1 MLGSAD
7 TLLFEGFR
15 LDRGGLFRLDDAGN
29 PIPVPLGSRA
39 LDLLGLLAGRQGE
52 LISKDE
58 IMAAVWPR
66 TVVEENNLTVQ
77 IAALRRI
84 LDAGR
89 AQGSCIQNVPGRG
102 YRFAAP
108 VTRVELANA
117 VSIAPAGNSGGAVL
131 RMPRLSIVVLPFAN
145 LSNDPEQGYLADGVT
160 DDLTSDLSRI
170 PASFVISRSTAFAYK
185 GRQVG
190 AKQIGLELGV
200 RYLLE
205 GSVRRSGGLVRVNVQ
220 LIDTESGAHL
230 WAERFDRDISDLLRL
245 QDEITRRTAVAVG
258 SELVIA
264 EASRP
269 TDHPDALHYFFR
281 ARAAWSKPPTRQNY
295 AEVINLFEC
304 ALALDSRSAEIQSW
318 LARAL
323 VARVF
328 EQLTD
333 SVKSVIGRAEALVE
347 QALAA
352 SRVVRLR
359 ITPGATCCVR
369 KAGTRKLLPNTR
381 L

>member
-1 MLGSAD
+1 LP
-7 TLLFEGFR
+7 R
-15 LDRGGLFRLDDAGN
+15 LDPAARTLVDASGECISLRRSEFELLLAFASK
-29 PIPVPLGSRA
+29 PGRA
-39 LDLLGLLAGRQGE
+39 LSRDYLLEAVASRPSEAFDRSIDVLVGR
-52 LISKDE
+52 
-58 IMAAVWPR
+58 
-66 TVVEENNLTVQ
+66 
-77 IAALRRI
+77 LRRKI
-84 LDAGR
+84 EREPRQPKL
-89 AQGSCIQNVPGRG
+89 IITVPGIG
-102 YRFAAP
+102 YRFAATP
-108 VTRVELANA
+108 RSVRHD
-117 VSIAPAGNSGGAVL
+117 VL
-131 RMPRLSIVVLPFAN
+131 QAIVAPRLSIVVLPFAN
-145 LSNDPEQGYLADGVT
+145 LSNDPEQGYLVDGVT

-170 PASFVISRSTAFAYK
+170 PESFVISRSTAFTYK
-185 GRQVG
+185 GKQVG
-190 AKQIGLELGV
+190 AKEIGRELGV

-230 WAERFDRDISDLLRL
+230 WVERFDRDISDLLRL

-269 TDHPDALHYFFR
+269 TDHPDALDYFFR

-295 AEVINLFEC
+295 AEVINLFER